1 MHPEARWIVAIDDDV
16 LTMTDGQGE
25 KSACP
30 LSDVTGIAVET
41 NDSGPWGSD
50 VWWMFFGPNGRLNL
64 TFPQGATGEDAV
76 LDRIKKLPGF
86 DHTEMIAAMAS
97 TDNSTFIVWQQEGR
111 LAERPID

>member
-1 MHPEARWIVAIDDDV
+1 MAIDDDV

-25 KSACP
+25 RSACP
-30 LSDVTGIAVET
+30 LFDVTGIAVET
-41 NDSGPWGSD
+41 NDSEPWGSD
-50 VWWMFFGPNGRLNL
+50 VWWMFFGPDGRLNL

-76 LDRIKKLPGF
+76 LDRIMKLPGF

-111 LAERPID
+111 SAERPVD